1 MLVRDLEPGMLVEP
15 IPGVQW
21 TLVPWRGHDG
31 KIAGK
36 YLSVH
41 HMIDESVHHSW
52 VEPVGND
59 PLLYIGPLDRASDG
73 DIHTPGRQLVLH
85 EGQAF
90 SVDPNSWRFL
100 QKTSGRK

>member
-15 IPGVQW
+15 VQGTHW
-21 TLVPWRGHDG
+21 ILVPWRGHDG

-36 YLSVH
+36 YLSTRIT
-41 HMIDESVHHSW
+41 IDDLVHHSW
-52 VEPVGND
+52 VEAVGND

-73 DIHTPGRQLVLH
+73 DIHTPGTQLVLH
-85 EGQAF
+85 EGQAY

-100 QKTSGRK
+100 QKTSVQK